1 MATSRREM
9 KPESNPW
16 KWAALGLG
24 GIAALAIVAGAIT
37 ATYHP
42 GNNPPAAHVPAAS
55 APAPRRAAAP
65 APRSVAGDAPLHAR
79 SGPSTADIEDC
90 NREASA
96 THGSRTRDV
105 LTDAVIGGA
114 AGAALGAAG
123 GAIADG
129 GSGAGKGAGIGG
141 LVGAAGGT
149 LYGLNKTNSNSAD
162 SAQAYRVCMERKG
175 Y

>member
-1 MATSRREM
+1 MASNRRAVG
-9 KPESNPW
+9 PDQNPW
-16 KWAALGLG
+16 KWAALGMG

-37 ATYHP
+37 ATHHQF
-42 GNNPPAAHVPAAS
+42 GNPPAAS
-55 APAPRRAAAP
+55 APAAKRAAAP
-65 APRSVAGDAPLHAR
+65 APASRSVAGDAPLAR
-79 SGPSTADIEDC
+79 AVARPSTADIDDC
-90 NREASA
+90 NRVASA
-96 THGSRTRDV
+96 SHGSRTRDV

-141 LVGAAGGT
+141 LVGVTAGT
-149 LYGLNKTNSNSAD
+149 LYGLNKTNAGSAD
-162 SAQAYRVCMERKG
+162 SAQAYRLCMERKG

>member
-1 MATSRREM
+1 MATNKRPVRD
-9 KPESNPW
+9 ESNPW
-16 KWAALGLG
+16 KLAALALG

-37 ATYHP
+37 ATYREG
-42 GNNPPAAHVPAAS
+42 GNPPAAS
-55 APAPRRAAAP
+55 APAPKRAAAP
-65 APRSVAGDAPLHAR
+65 SSRSVAGDAPVRAVAR
-79 SGPSTADIEDC
+79 PSTADIEDC
-90 NREASA
+90 NRVASES
-96 THGSRTRDV
+96 HGSRTRDV

-141 LVGAAGGT
+141 LVGVAGGT
-149 LYGLNKTNSNSAD
+149 LYGLNKSNSDSAD
-162 SAQAYRVCMERKG
+162 SARAYRLCMARKG